1 MYNFGILF
9 KKEMKDKFK
18 KLSFERQHIKNTL
31 LSIFLTLVIVATA
44 VIIFRYF
51 VSSYI
56 NIKVDYEINVI
67 KRCEELFSMVFILAI
82 VCAVIISA
90 IKISNIITN
99 QNEIGK
105 LMVLPIS
112 TDSIFW
118 VKMISIAM
126 EIIYVVF
133 LMVVALCLTIC
144 IVAKLS
150 VWCFIKC
157 LLFACVLSVVAFAF
171 GSLLALPYYYLKRY
185 LKNKF
190 WLTLIIFAVLVS
202 VGFIV
207 YSNILQVFKA
217 MLESGQIKFLLNEN
231 TLRIINKVCSS
242 AKVSHILALMTVGE
256 FNVLSFL
263 YILFVIASCMFIAYI
278 MVKLIFNKV
287 LKTRSFTNAVFSK
300 KYVQLKEKSQFS
312 ALIKKEFTSI
322 IREPSYAFQ
331 YFVISITLPLF
342 VYSTATILI
351 SMVNEL
357 IFIDCS
363 FEICLLCMAMFSVLT
378 NTFCATNISRD
389 NMFYN
394 CLKILP
400 IKYSK
405 MVYAKVFF
413 CSIVSFVSIFITCL
427 ILLFTNYVTLV
438 QFGVLLFS
446 LLCLSFGEIC
456 LATRKDL
463 NKPSFSKDKTK
474 ATPTVN
480 FLVFWG
486 FLASLF
492 IGGITLASSVI
503 FDTMIAGFDG
513 KTMSFIIAIVCSILI
528 AGLSLIYLN
537 MGLEK
542 KVREVVCHE
551 E

>member
-1 MYNFGILF
+1 MYNFSILL

-18 KLSFERQHIKNTL
+18 KISFERQHIKNTL

-44 VIIFRYF
+44 VIVFRYF
-51 VSSYI
+51 VFSYI
-56 NIKVDYEINVI
+56 NIKVDYEVDVM

-99 QNEIGK
+99 QSEISK

-118 VKMISIAM
+118 VKMISIAL

-133 LMVVALCLTIC
+133 VMVVALCLTIC
-144 IVAKLS
+144 IVAQLS
-150 VWCFIKC
+150 FWCFIKC
-157 LLFACVLSVVAFAF
+157 LLFACILSVVSFAF

-190 WLTLIIFAVLVS
+190 WLTLIIFAILVAG
-202 VGFIV
+202 GFVI
-207 YSNILQVFKA
+207 YTNILQVFKA

-231 TLRIINKVCSS
+231 TLNVINQICNL
-242 AKVSHILALMTVGE
+242 AQVSHILALMTIGK

-263 YILFVIASCMFIAYI
+263 YILLVIVLCMFVAYI
-278 MVKLIFNKV
+278 MVRLIFNKV
-287 LKTRSFTNAVFSK
+287 LKTRSFTNSVFSK
-300 KYVQLKEKSQFS
+300 KYVQLKEISQFS
-312 ALIKKEFTSI
+312 ALLKKEFTSI

-351 SMVNEL
+351 SMIQEL

-363 FEICLLCMAMFSVLT
+363 FEICLLCMAMFSILT

-400 IKYSK
+400 LKPTKII
-405 MVYAKVFF
+405 YAKMLF
-413 CSIVSFVSIFITCL
+413 CFIVSCISILITCL
-427 ILLFTNYVTLV
+427 ILLFTNYITLV

-492 IGGITLASSVI
+492 IGGITLASSII

-513 KTMSFIIAIVCSILI
+513 KTMSFIIAMVCSILV